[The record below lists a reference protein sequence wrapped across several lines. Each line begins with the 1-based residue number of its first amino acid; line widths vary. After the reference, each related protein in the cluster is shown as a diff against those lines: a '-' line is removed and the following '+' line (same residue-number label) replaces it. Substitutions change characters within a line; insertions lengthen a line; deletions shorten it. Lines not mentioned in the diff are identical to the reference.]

1 MSTFNPIFYYN
12 IMTAATLSPYLANLI
27 AYYPYNSNANDFS
40 GKGYNGTIAGTPTFV
55 AGKVSDAINFG
66 TTTVANSVTIADNID
81 FSFTNN
87 TVDLPFTISSWVNV
101 TQFSPTFNRII
112 QKRGTG
118 QDEYQ
123 LYIQPN
129 GQVVF
134 QKFNNG
140 GGTVFQ
146 TIQSAVG
153 VVVLNTWVHICLTN
167 LNSGTAGLKMYINGV
182 QTATPAVNTGAY
194 TRMINTTSSILIG
207 SPATNFKHRGL
218 LDEMYFWKD
227 RELTAA
233 EVTDI
238 YNKGNS
244 GVPLI

>member
-12 IMTAATLSPYLANLI
+12 IMTSTLSPYLANLI
-27 AYYPYNSNANDFS
+27 AYYPYNVDANDFS
-40 GKGYNGTIAGTPTFV
+40 GKGYDGTVFGTPTFV
-55 AGKVSDAINFG
+55 AGKVANAINFLN
-66 TTTVANSVTIADNID
+66 TTAANYVSIPDNID

-87 TVDLPFTISSWVNV
+87 TVDIPFTISSWVNV
-101 TQFSPTFNRII
+101 TQFSATFNRII
-112 QKRGTG
+112 QKRGSG

-123 LYIQPN
+123 LYIQPT
-129 GQVVF
+129 GQVSF

-140 GGTVFQ
+140 GSTVFQ

-153 VVVLNTWVHICLTN
+153 AVLLNTWVHICITN
-167 LNSGTAGLKMYINGV
+167 LNSSTAGLKMYINGV

-207 SPATNFKHRGL
+207 SPASNFKHRGL

-233 EVTDI
+233 EVLDI